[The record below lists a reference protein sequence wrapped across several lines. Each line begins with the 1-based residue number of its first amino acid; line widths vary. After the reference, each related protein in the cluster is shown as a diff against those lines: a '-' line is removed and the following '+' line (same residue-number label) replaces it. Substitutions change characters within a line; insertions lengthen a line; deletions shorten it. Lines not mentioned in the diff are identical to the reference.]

1 MPHEY
6 PLHLRAKHLFLE
18 LDGAL
23 WLVDTGSPVSFGAP
37 DGVSVAGRRFDT
49 TQKFHG
55 LNATTLSQS
64 VGVDCAGLL
73 GADVLNEFDFLLDIG
88 AGRATVDAGQLELEG
103 TPVAMEQI
111 MGLPVVTVRI
121 GDASR
126 RMIFDTGAQLSY
138 LDTAAGMDG
147 LRPAGQVHDFYPGFG
162 EFDTDTWH
170 VPMTVAGAEY
180 TIRCGVLPA
189 LLSTALSL
197 FGTDGILGNELLE
210 GRTVVYAP
218 RRGAMTLAGG

>member
-1 MPHEY
+1 MAHEY
-6 PLHLRAKHLFLE
+6 PLHFRAKHLFLE
-18 LDGAL
+18 LDGRL
-23 WLVDTGSPVSFGAP
+23 WLVDTGSPMSFGAP
-37 DGVSVAGRRFDT
+37 GEVAIADRRFQLT
-49 TQKFHG
+49 PAFHG
-55 LNATTLSQS
+55 LNATSLSAS

-73 GADVLNEFDFLLDIG
+73 GADVLTEFDFRLDTG
-88 AGRATVDAGQLELEG
+88 AGRATVATGQLELEG

-121 GDASR
+121 SDASR

-138 LDTAAGMDG
+138 LDSAAELDR
-147 LRPAGQVHDFYPGFG
+147 LPSAGQAQDFYPGFG
-162 EFDTDTWH
+162 EFATETWQ

-197 FGTDGILGNELLE
+197 FGTDGILGNVLLE

-218 RRGAMTLAGG
+218 RRGTMTVVGG

>member
-1 MPHEY
+1 MAHEY
-6 PLHLRAKHLFLE
+6 PLHFRAKHLFLE
-18 LDGAL
+18 LDARL
-23 WLVDTGSPVSFGAP
+23 WLVDTGSPMSFGAP
-37 DGVSVAGRRFDT
+37 GEVAIADRRFQLT
-49 TQKFHG
+49 PAFHG
-55 LNATTLSQS
+55 LNATSLSAS

-73 GADVLNEFDFLLDIG
+73 GADVLNEFDFRL
-88 AGRATVDAGQLELEG
+88 
-103 TPVAMEQI
+103 
-111 MGLPVVTVRI
+111 
-121 GDASR
+121 
-126 RMIFDTGAQLSY
+126 DTGAQLSY
-138 LDTAAGMDG
+138 LDSAAELDR
-147 LRPAGQVHDFYPGFG
+147 LPSAGQAQDFYPGFG
-162 EFDTDTWH
+162 EFATETWQ

>member
-1 MPHEY
+1 MAHEY
-6 PLHLRAKHLFLE
+6 PLHFCAKHLFFE
-18 LDGAL
+18 LDGSL
-23 WLVDTGSPVSFGAP
+23 WLVDTGSPMSFGAP
-37 DGVSVAGRRFDT
+37 DGVSIADRRFQVT
-49 TQKFHG
+49 PAFHG
-55 LNATTLSQS
+55 LNATSLSAS

-88 AGRATVDAGQLELEG
+88 AGRATVAAGQLELEG

-138 LDTAAGMDG
+138 LDSADG
-147 LRPAGQVHDFYPGFG
+147 LDQWPSAGQAHDFYPGFG

-170 VPMTVAGAEY
+170 VPMIVAGARR

>member
-73 GADVLNEFDFLLDIG
+73 GADVLNECDWLLDT
-88 AGRATVDAGQLELEG
+88 ATGRATAAADALALEG
-103 TPVAMEQI
+103 TPVALEQ
-111 MGLPVVTVRI
+111 MMALPILSVTI
-121 GDASR
+121 GDAER

-138 LDTAAGMDG
+138 LDSADG
-147 LRPAGQVHDFYPGFG
+147 LDQWPSAGQAHDFYPGFG

-170 VPMTVAGAEY
+170 VPMIVAGAER
-180 TIRCGVLPA
+180 TIRCGVLPV
-189 LLSTALSL
+189 LLSTALWL

-210 GRTVVYAP
+210 GQIVGYFP
-218 RRGAMTLAGG
+218 RRGRMVMG